1 MRKPALLPLT
11 LLTLLSTHCWM
22 KAHPTDAQH
31 PLECQVEAM
40 RPLIAGG
47 PVGMRFQLTNRSA
60 EPVWM
65 LRWNTPWD
73 GWRGTIFAVSF
84 QGRDLPYQGP
94 MVKRGDPTAA
104 EYMKFRAGESIIIGL
119 DLSQVYD
126 MSKPG
131 EYTVR
136 VDGKLQDLIKDG
148 TNPPRPRDRFQ
159 PMDLRCEEMRLEV
172 KKGQADNKVNY

>member
-1 MRKPALLPLT
+1 
-11 LLTLLSTHCWM
+11 
-22 KAHPTDAQH
+22 
-31 PLECQVEAM
+31 
-40 RPLIAGG
+40 
-47 PVGMRFQLTNRSA
+47 
-60 EPVWM
+60 
-65 LRWNTPWD
+65 
-73 GWRGTIFAVSF
+73 
-84 QGRDLPYQGP
+84 

-126 MSKPG
+126 MSRPG

-159 PMDLRCEEMRLEV
+159 PMELRCEEMKLEV